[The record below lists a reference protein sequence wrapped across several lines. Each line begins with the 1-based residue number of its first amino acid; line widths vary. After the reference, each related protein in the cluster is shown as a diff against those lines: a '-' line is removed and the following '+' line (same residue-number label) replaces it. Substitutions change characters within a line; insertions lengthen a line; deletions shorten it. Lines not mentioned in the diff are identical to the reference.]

1 MKRAFIFICVI
12 VLFIA
17 STAGIYLYQAQRIT
31 ALQSENKDL
40 NDKLTAANA
49 TNDGSDQDEQQ
60 NQQSYSSEKGIDV
73 IVSAPAK
80 DSTVASPLEVSGDVP
95 GSWTFEGNFAVKL
108 LDESGA
114 TVTEQPATIRGDW
127 MTEDLVPFSVILI
140 YSKPDSATGSL
151 VLEKANP
158 SDLPENDDSVTIP
171 IRF

>member
-1 MKRAFIFICVI
+1 MKRALIFVCVI

-17 STAGIYLYQAQRIT
+17 STAGIYLYQAQKIV
-31 ALQSENKDL
+31 ALESEKDNL
-40 NDKLTAANA
+40 ADELAAEKAAN
-49 TNDGSDQDEQQ
+49 NGSDQDEQQ
-60 NQQSYSSEKGIDV
+60 NQESYTSKKGVAIV
-73 IVSAPAK
+73 VSAPAK
-80 DSTVASPLEVSGDVP
+80 DSTVATPLEVTGDVP

-108 LDESGA
+108 VDENGA